1 MKRFP
6 LIATMAIAAA
16 LLTACASHSRPAD
29 AARAE
34 ANRRTVLDYYEK
46 GLNQKDADSA
56 LAYVGDRY
64 VQHNPLVADGRE
76 GFRQFIRTLR
86 EQHPRSHSE
95 VKRSFVDGDFV
106 VLHVDGVRDPG
117 TRGNAIIDI
126 FRLENGKI
134 VEHWDAI
141 QPIPETTA
149 SGNAMF

>member
-64 VQHNPLVADGRE
+64 VH
-76 GFRQFIRTLR
+76 
-86 EQHPRSHSE
+86 
-95 VKRSFVDGDFV
+95 
-106 VLHVDGVRDPG
+106 GVRDPG